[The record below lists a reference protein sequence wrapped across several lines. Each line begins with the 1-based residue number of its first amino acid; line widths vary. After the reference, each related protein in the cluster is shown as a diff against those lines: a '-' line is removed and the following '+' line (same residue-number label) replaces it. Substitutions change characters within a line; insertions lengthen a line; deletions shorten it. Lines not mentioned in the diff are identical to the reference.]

1 MSGTFVRDVVIHF
14 DGASR
19 GNPGEAGYGY
29 YILDPGRNQVLV
41 SCGGYLGYNFTNNFA
56 EYTGLIEALVHA
68 RRIHAQSVDIYGDSE
83 LVVKQINGEYRVS
96 SRDLRPLYDEAM
108 NMIRSFQYFT
118 ISHIRREQNTKADQL
133 ANKAIQLRRNFTE

>member
-29 YILDPGRNQVLV
+29 IVSGRNQVLV
-41 SCGGYLGYNFTNNFA
+41 RGYGYLGRSTNNVA
-56 EYTGLIEALVHA
+56 EYRGLIEALFQA
-68 RRIHAQSVDIYGDSE
+68 QRIHAQSVDVYGDSE

-96 SRDLRPLYDEAM
+96 SPDLMPLYNQAM
-108 NMIRSFQYFT
+108 NMFRSFQSFRL
-118 ISHIRREQNTKADQL
+118 SHIRREQNTQADQL
-133 ANKAIQLRRNFTE
+133 ANTAIQLKRDCCVSR